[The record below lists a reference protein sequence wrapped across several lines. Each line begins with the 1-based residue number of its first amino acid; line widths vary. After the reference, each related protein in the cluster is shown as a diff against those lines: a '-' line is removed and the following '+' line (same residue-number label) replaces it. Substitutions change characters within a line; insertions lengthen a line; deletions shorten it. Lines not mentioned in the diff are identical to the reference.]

1 MPGFYSWQDGD
12 LLLRVYLQPRAS
24 RDEIIGPHGE
34 ALKIRV
40 TAPPVEGKANRRLQE
55 FLAGEFGVPSTRVE
69 LEKGHGS
76 RIKLWRIRQP
86 RRLPAGITAAE

>member
-24 RDEIIGPHGE
+24 RDEITGPHGD

-40 TAPPVEGKANRRLQE
+40 TAPPVEGKANRKLQA
-55 FLAGEFGVPSTRVE
+55 FLADQFGVPPSGVTLQR
-69 LEKGHGS
+69 GHGS
-76 RIKLWRIRQP
+76 RIKLWRIHRPQ
-86 RRLPAGITAAE
+86 RLPEQISPPA